1 MDLSKAFDTINYSL
15 LLGKLEAYGFSANPL
30 RFVQSYLSNRFQQT
44 HIKYSVNGRK

>member
-44 HIKYSVNGRK
+44 Q